1 MVLKITGIYLHD
13 VLNTLQIC
21 VHSLMDILHSCPHPA
36 LQVLLGG
43 RGRKQGRPLWI
54 FGVMWRPRS
63 SLLCVSY
70 KNEAEKV

>member
-1 MVLKITGIYLHD
+1 MLYYGFKITGIYLHD

-43 RGRKQGRPLWI
+43 G
-54 FGVMWRPRS
+54 
-63 SLLCVSY
+63 
-70 KNEAEKV
+70 EARAPSVDIWGDVEAAELFAVCEL